1 MLDREQGPKE
11 LKYRYDCKVDEMF
24 SDIACLSD
32 LVRDE
37 FKRVDSR
44 FGIVDNLIAKITEE
58 TKDKLFNM

>member
-1 MLDREQGPKE
+1 
-11 LKYRYDCKVDEMF
+11 MF
-24 SDIACLSD
+24 SDLACLSD